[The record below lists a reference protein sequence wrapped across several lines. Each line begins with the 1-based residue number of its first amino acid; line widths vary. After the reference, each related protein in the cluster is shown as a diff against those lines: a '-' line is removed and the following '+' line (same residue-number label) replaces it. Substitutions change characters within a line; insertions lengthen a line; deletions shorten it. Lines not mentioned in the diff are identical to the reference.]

1 MKHEGEYRIDGRD
14 THGLIGILFLEVSRM
29 IRKEKIQSLGDAL
42 SILVKSL
49 GIEKQVEQYKIFDVW
64 NDVVGQQVAKVAQ
77 PERLHNGTL
86 IVSVNNAPWRTE
98 LTFRKKEILEK
109 IHAQTKSQSIID
121 IKFR

>member
-1 MKHEGEYRIDGRD
+1 M
-14 THGLIGILFLEVSRM
+14 V
-29 IRKEKIQSLGDAL
+29 RKENIQSLGDAL
-42 SILVKSL
+42 KLLVQSL

-77 PERLHNGTL
+77 PERLANGVL
-86 IVSVNNAPWRTE
+86 FVSVNNAPWRTE

-109 IHAQTKSQSIID
+109 IHQQTNSKSITD

>member
-1 MKHEGEYRIDGRD
+1 MK
-14 THGLIGILFLEVSRM
+14 
-29 IRKEKIQSLGDAL
+29 KQNNIQSLGEAL
-42 SILVKSL
+42 KILVQSL

-64 NDVVGQQVAKVAQ
+64 NEVVGQQVAKVAQ
-77 PERLHNGTL
+77 PERLQNGVL

-109 IHAQTKSQSIID
+109 IHERTNSKSIID